1 MPATSPLYL
10 FERSE
15 VGVVI
20 IDRELKVTSMNSYAR
35 RVLPVQDMEPFE
47 KMVLTFHPERSQP
60 KVRFLLDQS
69 ECPVSNPPPMAMIIN
84 IPERVLLIKVTKLSD
99 AQGQGAGHTLI
110 FHDITDMV
118 SNDEEQGRRPEAKRR
133 LQKVPTVSQGRI
145 VLIDAGDVTY
155 VRAEGHYTWV
165 STLRGSSFC
174 NLSISDLSERLDG
187 GAFMRIHRSFVANLE
202 HTEQIVREDGRVGL
216 RMRGDAATL
225 PVSRTSVPQ
234 LLARLGIAEAD
245 APKG

>member
-1 MPATSPLYL
+1 MANTSPLYL

-15 VGVVI
+15 VGVVLL
-20 IDRELKVTSMNSYAR
+20 DRALGVVAMNSYAR
-35 RVLPVQDMEPFE
+35 RVLPVQDKEPFD
-47 KMVLTFHPERSQP
+47 KMVLSFHPERSRP
-60 KVRFLLDQS
+60 KVRFLLEQS

-99 AQGQGAGHTLI
+99 GQGESAGHTLI

-118 SNDEEQGRRPEAKRR
+118 SNDDAHGRQPEAKRQ
-133 LQKVPTVSQGRI
+133 LQKIPTVSQNRI
-145 VLIDAGDVTY
+145 VLIDACDVTY

-174 NLSISDLSERLDG
+174 NLSISDLAERLDG

-202 HTEQIVREDGRVGL
+202 HTEQIVREDGRVSL
-216 RMRGDAATL
+216 RMRGDANAL

-245 APKG
+245 APRG